1 MGSPMGIVAGPW
13 RPIGALYICM
23 AQGTRFVVTLD
34 PGFPLPQYDSRD
46 ASYQLQ
52 GSWLGYNALD

>member
-1 MGSPMGIVAGPW
+1 MGIVAGPW